1 MWLLSIVHSSN
12 TAMLFD
18 DRVRLHK
25 AALLNALLKWSLAY
39 SQRRAHRQSNQDTH
53 RAPQHVMR
61 PMLLCDGVKRSLA
74 LLHLSICGRST
85 CNRPS
90 NTC

>member
-39 SQRRAHRQSNQDTH
+39 TQAEQSRHSPRTATRNETN
-53 RAPQHVMR
+53 AV
-61 PMLLCDGVKRSLA
+61 V
-74 LLHLSICGRST
+74 
-85 CNRPS
+85 
-90 NTC
+90 